1 MPFTAQT
8 LRSLRAWQCLLALLL
23 MLICCAGR
31 SADVTPT
38 VFRYQAAE
46 GNLDGRKAFVKEALQ
61 LALEK
66 TQDEYGPFVMQE
78 AGNYLNK
85 ARLLREL
92 QQGHFDN
99 MFVRA
104 SVTDEMLTDFAV
116 VAFPLARGMDGYR
129 VAFIRAEGTELQ
141 RFCQLDKAALQQLS
155 IVQGIGWL
163 DSKILLANGFKVQQ
177 VNQYENM
184 FNMLRASRADLF
196 FRAVNEIDIE
206 RQNAV
211 HDYGMLQVE
220 PCLALYYPLPRFF
233 VTDKNNAQN
242 AQRVYLG
249 LVRAYEDGSFIR
261 LWNRYFEPSINRLQ
275 QRRIIRLDNP
285 CIKTFDKHYQRYNI
299 NLEPSLLNPLNK

>member
-1 MPFTAQT
+1 
-8 LRSLRAWQCLLALLL
+8 
-23 MLICCAGR
+23 
-31 SADVTPT
+31 
-38 VFRYQAAE
+38 
-46 GNLDGRKAFVKEALQ
+46 
-61 LALEK
+61 
-66 TQDEYGPFVMQE
+66 
-78 AGNYLNK
+78 
-85 ARLLREL
+85 
-92 QQGHFDN
+92 
-99 MFVRA
+99 
-104 SVTDEMLTDFAV
+104 
-116 VAFPLARGMDGYR
+116 

-285 CIKTFDKHYQRYNI
+285 FIKTLDPQYQRYNI
-299 NLEPSLLNPLNK
+299 NLQPSLLAPINK